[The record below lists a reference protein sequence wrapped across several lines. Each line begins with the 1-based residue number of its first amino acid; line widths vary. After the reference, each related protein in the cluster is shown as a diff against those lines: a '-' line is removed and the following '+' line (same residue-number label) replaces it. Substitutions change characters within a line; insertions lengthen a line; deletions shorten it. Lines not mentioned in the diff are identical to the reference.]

1 MLKVGITGGIGSGK
15 TTICQFFELLGIPV
29 FYADKVAKQAMQ
41 EDEILVEAIKL
52 AFGHESY
59 LSDNVLNRKYLASK
73 VFSDEKELA
82 RLNSLVHPAVF
93 RAFDK
98 WVGQQTSPYVLKEA
112 ALLFE
117 SGSYKDCNYT
127 VLLKSPL
134 ELRIERVMQ
143 RDNIEKEEVLRRI
156 AKQWPE
162 KEKEKLAD
170 FFIDN
175 DENQFVIPQIL
186 QLHQRFLSERN
197 L

>member
-29 FYADKVAKQAMQ
+29 FYADTVAKQAMQ

-59 LSDNVLNRKYLASK
+59 LPDNVLNRKYLASK

-98 WVGQQTSPYVLKEA
+98 WVDQQTSPYVLKEA

-117 SGSYKDCNYT
+117 SGSYKDCNYS
-127 VLLKSPL
+127 VLLRSPL
-134 ELRIERVMQ
+134 DLRIERVMR
-143 RDNIEKEEVLRRI
+143 RDHINKEEVLRRI

-162 KEKEKLAD
+162 REKEKLAN

-186 QLHQRFLSERN
+186 QLHERFLSERN